1 MEDRLASG
9 VRYLVREMSVSRD
22 EFLRHNYPGG
32 DMLLDAMLSQR
43 YSWRKQDR
51 IQLTESGYRRLRA
64 ENAEN
69 PGNSHD

>member
-9 VRYLVREMSVSRD
+9 VRYLAREMSVSRD
-22 EFLRHNYPGG
+22 EFLRDQYPGG
-32 DMLLDAMLSQR
+32 GMLLDAMLSQR

-69 PGNSHD
+69 PGNPHD